1 MYDYD
6 KIFNL
11 LILNG
16 YEFKTEQYLRDGFNI
31 FRKNIGGFVLF
42 FSIYFVLNVFF
53 RLIPSNYSILLGNF
67 LYPIF
72 FAGTILVANEI
83 LKGNTTKFID
93 FFNGIKYYL
102 TLLILNFFSGIIV
115 VIGLIFLII
124 PGIYLWVSLY
134 FAPYFV
140 VFLGYDFWPAMVLS
154 QKIFS
159 KYWWQ
164 VFGFLLIVNLINFSG
179 LLLFGVGII
188 FTGPLSLCITFVA
201 FEDIVGGAIRKYSG
215 NFESNINED

>member
-115 VIGLIFLII
+115 VLGLIFLII
-124 PGIYLWVSLY
+124 PGIYLWVSFY

-140 VFLGYDFWPAMVLS
+140 VFLGYDFWPAMILS

-164 VFGFLLIVNLINFSG
+164 VFGFLIIVNLINFSG
-179 LLLFGVGII
+179 LLLFGFGII
-188 FTGPLSLCITFVA
+188 FTIPLSLCITFVA
-201 FEDIVGGAIRKYSG
+201 FEDIVGSAIRKYSG
-215 NFESNINED
+215 NFENNINEN